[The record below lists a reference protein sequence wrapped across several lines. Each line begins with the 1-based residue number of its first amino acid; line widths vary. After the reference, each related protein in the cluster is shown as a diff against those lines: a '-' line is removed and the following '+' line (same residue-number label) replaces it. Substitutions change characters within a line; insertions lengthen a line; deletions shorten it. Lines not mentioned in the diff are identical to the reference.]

1 VQLRCL
7 VPVAGALV
15 VVAFGPTA
23 RSFEVDEQ
31 QAGYR
36 FEFFSDSDDVSVY
49 SNIAEYAVSLS
60 GESRLFLGWNREI
73 VVVPAITAA
82 PGSDEAVDAISGAS
96 RPIASA
102 ENAYADFS
110 KTRNQIDA
118 QLAYRG
124 YGAGYYLSREIDYV
138 AQKVS
143 GNVQK
148 RLRSDHLTLSAGVSY
163 GWDDIDPLA
172 DEDTAAGRGRKTTLH
187 GNVVL
192 TQVLSTTT
200 LAQAGVEWNE
210 VRGLQHNPY
219 RTVYVAGANVP
230 EAHPRARTRRDAFF
244 KINQWLSNGSSLK
257 LGYKFYLDDWG
268 VDSHTVNVKLNQYV
282 GDAVVVRYRY
292 RWYSQGAA
300 DFWRD
305 EYTSPGG
312 VSGLRTGDY
321 RLGEFDAHLF
331 GTKLSWD
338 LGRGPLSGHALE
350 GLRWNLEYERYFNT
364 NNFSANIFESG
375 LALSF

>member
-1 VQLRCL
+1 M
-7 VPVAGALV
+7 
-15 VVAFGPTA
+15 TI
-23 RSFEVDEQ
+23 S
-31 QAGYR
+31 
-36 FEFFSDSDDVSVY
+36 
-49 SNIAEYAVSLS
+49 
-60 GESRLFLGWNREI
+60 SR
-73 VVVPAITAA
+73 
-82 PGSDEAVDAISGAS
+82 AS
-96 RPIASA
+96 TI
-102 ENAYADFS
+102 F
-110 KTRNQIDA
+110 
-118 QLAYRG
+118 
-124 YGAGYYLSREIDYV
+124 
-138 AQKVS
+138 
-143 GNVQK
+143 
-148 RLRSDHLTLSAGVSY
+148 
-163 GWDDIDPLA
+163 
-172 DEDTAAGRGRKTTLH
+172 
-187 GNVVL
+187 
-192 TQVLSTTT
+192 
-200 LAQAGVEWNE
+200 
-210 VRGLQHNPY
+210 
-219 RTVYVAGANVP
+219 